1 MKNRTQLSMSEARK
15 HYSVC
20 MAHRS
25 QGTGRAGKVRYNQPL
40 AVAFS
45 CMAKSQELAPEQQ
58 QRRAILAAAGRRA
71 EPATDLDGAL
81 AAAADAQR
89 KPS

>member
-25 QGTGRAGKVRYNQPL
+25 QGTGRVAKLRHNQPL
-40 AVAFS
+40 AAAFS
-45 CMAKSQELAPEQQ
+45 CMADQQTHEQQ
-58 QRRAILAAAGRRA
+58 QRRAILAAASRH
-71 EPATDLDGAL
+71 
-81 AAAADAQR
+81 ADDQT
-89 KPS
+89 KGQP